1 MFISS
6 PFFFCDA
13 LKRFIRLGMTSIG
26 IWEEIQI
33 VTGKKENIAMH
44 ISLFVNISY
53 KEVYILSTGSIYNE

>member
-1 MFISS
+1 
-6 PFFFCDA
+6 
-13 LKRFIRLGMTSIG
+13 MTSIG